1 MAVKTAKKKTAL
13 VKREETQGEMV
24 VAAQHMMTRAE
35 AVKVTTQKTYDKA
48 AVFCQEVNDR
58 ITEVEEFF
66 APLKAKAHEAHKA
79 LTTEEKQRLTP
90 LKEARS
96 VVDKARNDWY
106 AEEKRKADEAA
117 RKVKEEEDR
126 RQAERDRLDR
136 EQKRREFEAEQ
147 EKARKLREAEEA
159 RKEGDKKKAAKLER
173 QAEKV
178 EAPEPES
185 EPEPARRP
193 PAPVVDAPKASEGTK
208 VSRPWV
214 AKVTSK
220 TALIKAI
227 ADGKAPATLLTVD
240 QKALNAYAKMTREEF
255 DVPGA
260 EAYQETRSAYGG
272 R

>member
-1 MAVKTAKKKTAL
+1 MMAAKKTDKKGEL
-13 VKREETQGEMV
+13 VKAGERMLAR
-24 VAAQHMMTRAE
+24 AAS
-35 AVKVTTQKTYDKA
+35 VKVTSQKTYDAA
-48 AVFCQEVNDR
+48 AVFCQEANDR
-58 ITEVEEFF
+58 IGDVEDFF
-66 APLKAKAHEAHKA
+66 GPLKAKAYETHKA

-90 LKEARS
+90 LREARRI
-96 VVDKARNDWY
+96 VDKARNDWY

-117 RKVKEEEDR
+117 RKAKEEEDR
-126 RQAERDRLDR
+126 RQAERDRLEKER
-136 EQKRREFEAEQ
+136 QRKEFEAEQ

-159 RKEGDKKKAAKLER
+159 REAGKKKEAAKLER
-173 QAEKV
+173 QAEKI
-178 EAPEPES
+178 EPPEPEP
-185 EPEPARRP
+185 EPEPPPRP
-193 PAPVVDAPKASEGTK
+193 PAPKVDAPKASEGTK
-208 VSRPWV
+208 VSMPWV

-220 TALIKAI
+220 TALIKAV